1 MKKMATQVHLGCVP
15 DVGRKSLLKL
25 PVTVSGFF
33 SQSTTTS
40 GKLFLQ
46 SFPEV
51 IRTVRFLLK
60 KKIALSRYEN
70 LSLAPLLVVDDVGQ
84 G

>member
-1 MKKMATQVHLGCVP
+1 VHLGRVP
-15 DVGRKSLLKL
+15 ADVGKKNLLKL
-25 PVTVSGFF
+25 PVTVSGIF
-33 SQSTTTS
+33 SQSTITS

-46 SFPEV
+46 SFPKV
-51 IRTVRFLLK
+51 IRTVHFLLK
-60 KKIALSRYEN
+60 KNALSRYEN

>member
-1 MKKMATQVHLGCVP
+1 MHLGRVP
-15 DVGRKSLLKL
+15 DVGKKTLLKL
-25 PVTVSGFF
+25 PVTVSGIF

-60 KKIALSRYEN
+60 KIALSHYEN
-70 LSLAPLLVVDDVGQ
+70 LSLAPLLVVDNVGQ
-84 G
+84 R

>member
-1 MKKMATQVHLGCVP
+1 MHLGRVP
-15 DVGRKSLLKL
+15 DVGRKTLLKL
-25 PVTVSGFF
+25 PVTVSGIFF
-33 SQSTTTS
+33 QSTITS

-51 IRTVRFLLK
+51 IRTVHFLL

-70 LSLAPLLVVDDVGQ
+70 LSRYKNLSLAPLLVVNDVGQ